1 MDDELEFSDVNFEDE
16 DDNVETLKLMRR
28 LSTLEEVR

>member
-1 MDDELEFSDVNFEDE
+1 MDDELEFSVVNFEDE